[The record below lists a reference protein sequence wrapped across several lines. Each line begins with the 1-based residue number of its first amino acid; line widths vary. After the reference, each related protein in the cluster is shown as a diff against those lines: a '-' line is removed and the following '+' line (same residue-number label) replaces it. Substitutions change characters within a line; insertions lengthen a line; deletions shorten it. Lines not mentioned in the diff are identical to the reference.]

1 MEWGN
6 LKQEAIKIRLI
17 RYIVEEVVNVSLSD
31 LKISHPYPP
40 GKAARR
46 QQHVAL
52 YLQRVRTVIFCR
64 ISKRLRSRI
73 AQRSTWFR

>member
-6 LKQEAIKIRLI
+6 QKQEAMKIRLI
-17 RYIVEEVVNVSLSD
+17 RYKVEVVNVSLSD

-52 YLQRVRTVIFCR
+52 YLHRVRTVTFCR

-73 AQRSTWFR
+73 AQRFTWFR

>member
-6 LKQEAIKIRLI
+6 QKQEAMKIRLI
-17 RYIVEEVVNVSLSD
+17 RYKVEVVNVSLSD

-46 QQHVAL
+46 QQHGAL
-52 YLQRVRTVIFCR
+52 YLQRVRTVTFCR

-73 AQRSTWFR
+73 AQRFTWFR